1 MEILIRSEVDD
12 DIELRENDYDYIRG
26 ISRGRLLLLD
36 TATVNIVR
44 YNYVIVNNLIKTDR
58 FKSARNQRL
67 FVMNTTLDIL
77 QEDEVHLQFESCENG
92 HSLEKIEKM
101 IVWASTNSFLNNF
114 CRREN
119 DSILAKKSDGNSGKK
134 EETYDVA
141 IVLQQRIQ

>member
-1 MEILIRSEVDD
+1 MKCKACLEILIRSEVDD
-12 DIELRENDYDYIRG
+12 DIELREKDYDYIRG
-26 ISRGRLLLLD
+26 ISRGKLPLPD

-44 YNYVIVNNLIKTDR
+44 YNYVIVNKLIQTDR
-58 FKSARNQRL
+58 FKSAINQRL

-77 QEDEVHLQFESCENG
+77 QEDEVHLQSCENG

-134 EETYDVA
+134 RKLMT
-141 IVLQQRIQ
+141 LL

>member
-1 MEILIRSEVDD
+1 MKCKSCLEILIRSEVDD

-92 HSLEKIEKM
+92 HSL
-101 IVWASTNSFLNNF
+101 
-114 CRREN
+114 
-119 DSILAKKSDGNSGKK
+119 
-134 EETYDVA
+134 
-141 IVLQQRIQ
+141 